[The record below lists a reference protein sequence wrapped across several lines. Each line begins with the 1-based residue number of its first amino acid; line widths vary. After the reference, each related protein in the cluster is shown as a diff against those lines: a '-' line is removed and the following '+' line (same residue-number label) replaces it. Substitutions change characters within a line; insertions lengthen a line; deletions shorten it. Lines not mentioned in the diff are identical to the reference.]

1 MAKKKTTVYLDED
14 VLRSA
19 KVLAARTG
27 MSDSEVFESALRGY
41 VGMEA
46 AAAWGRTDLSDDEA
60 LALAVEEAH
69 RYRAGL

>member
-27 MSDSEVFESALRGY
+27 MSDSDVLEAALRGY

-46 AAAWGRTDLSDDEA
+46 ATAWGRTDLSDDEA
-60 LALAVEEAH
+60 LALAVEETH
-69 RYRAGL
+69 RYRAGS